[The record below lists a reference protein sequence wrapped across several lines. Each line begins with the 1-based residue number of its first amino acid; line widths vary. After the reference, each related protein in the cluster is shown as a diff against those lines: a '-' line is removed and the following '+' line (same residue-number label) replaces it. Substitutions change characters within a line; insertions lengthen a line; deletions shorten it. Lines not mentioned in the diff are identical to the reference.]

1 MWQED
6 IKNHVESVL
15 KQDRVYSRQ
24 EAKKDLEKTFDKVK
38 SEISNLKEQIV
49 MQQDVNRDTAMKI
62 DKVSSSQDI
71 LLNYNDL
78 PDQINKI

>member
-38 SEISNLKEQIV
+38 SEISNLKE
-49 MQQDVNRDTAMKI
+49 
-62 DKVSSSQDI
+62 
-71 LLNYNDL
+71 
-78 PDQINKI
+78 